1 MNATPACKAAE
12 IAPEARHWQ
21 LLPGADF
28 ADSYRI
34 PLAASLAQRQIA
46 DIAARM
52 MSGKPAWIAAL
63 LALRNRLVAPFGLK
77 GAQLAVGEVQA
88 DNQMPGFPV
97 LDGDASHLLL
107 GMDDRHLDF
116 RLCLEKSS
124 SGSVDEA
131 PQWLTATTV
140 VRTKGWPGKAYLAV
154 IMPFHRRIVRTL
166 LEKMPE

>member
-1 MNATPACKAAE
+1 MNSAPTSKADE
-12 IAPEARHWQ
+12 IVPEARHWQ

-34 PLAASLAQRQIA
+34 PLAASLAQKQVA

-52 MSGKPAWIAAL
+52 MAGRPAWVAAL
-63 LALRNRLVAPFGLK
+63 LDLRNRLVAPFGLK
-77 GAQLAVGEVQA
+77 GAKLAVGEVQP
-88 DNQMPGFPV
+88 DGRMPGFPV

-107 GMDDRHLDF
+107 GLDDRHLDF
-116 RLCLEKSS
+116 RLCIEKSP
-124 SGSVDEA
+124 SGHADEA

-140 VRTKGWPGKAYLAV
+140 VRTKGLPGKAYLAV

-166 LEKMPE
+166 LEKMPG